1 MYVLSLWA
9 LYEIQP
15 ILLVKICNFSLE
27 IELLFLQEVPLPP
40 PHMNNA
46 PSSIFY
52 KK

>member
-27 IELLFLQEVPLPP
+27 IELLFLQEVPPP
-40 PHMNNA
+40 MNNA